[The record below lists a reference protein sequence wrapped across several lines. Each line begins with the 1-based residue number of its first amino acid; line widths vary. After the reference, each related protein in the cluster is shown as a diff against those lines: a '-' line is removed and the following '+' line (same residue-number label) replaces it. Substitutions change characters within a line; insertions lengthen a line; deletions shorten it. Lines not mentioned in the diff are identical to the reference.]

1 MELNAYRYDGDGAFS
16 LDAYPTSEQIDK
28 SQKKLFEEKLAENTK
43 RIAELQD
50 KLFAQGTEG
59 VLVVIQAMDAAG
71 KDGAIKHV
79 MSGVNPQ
86 GVNVVNFRTP
96 NKTELA
102 HDYLWRCILGLP
114 ERGKI
119 GIFNR
124 SHYEDVLVVRVHEM
138 WKGYKWPKRCF
149 DMSEDEFFAKRFKQI
164 NNFEE
169 YLYENGYRIV
179 KIFLNISKEEQK
191 QRFIARIDEAEK
203 NWKFSI
209 GDVDESELW
218 PEYMRAYESMIAGTG
233 TECAPWFVIPA
244 DQKWVAR
251 VLVSEAIIEA
261 LEAIDPQY
269 PVLPEKELE
278 NFPGYR
284 ARLVG
289 DDPEDEQAIEQ
300 AKAAMA
306 ENAEKAKAKKAKKK
320 DKKAKK
326 AAKSDE
332 E

>member
-1 MELNAYRYDGDGAFS
+1 MELSTYRYDGTGAFS
-16 LDAYPTSEQIDK
+16 LDAFPTSKHVDK
-28 SQKKLFEEKLAENTK
+28 ELKKQYEKKLAENTA

-50 KLFAQGTEG
+50 KLYAQGTEG

-86 GVNVVNFRTP
+86 GVNVVNFKTP

-149 DMSEDEFFAKRFKQI
+149 DMSEDEFFEKRFRQI

-169 YLYENGYRIV
+169 YLFENGYRIV
-179 KIFLNISKEEQK
+179 KIFLNISQEEQK

-209 GDVDESELW
+209 GDVDESESW
-218 PEYMRAYESMIAGTG
+218 PKYMHAYESMITGTG
-233 TECAPWFVIPA
+233 TACAPWHVIPA

-269 PVLPEKELE
+269 PALPEDELAK
-278 NFPGYR
+278 FPGYR

-289 DDPEDEQAIEQ
+289 DDPEDEQSLKK
-300 AKAAMA
+300 AKEAMA
-306 ENAEKAKAKKAKKK
+306 ENSEKKREKNEKKKK

-326 AAKSDE
+326 SDKE
-332 E
+332 

>member
-1 MELNAYRYDGDGAFS
+1 MDVNAFRYDGNGAFS
-16 LDAYPTSEQIDK
+16 LSEFPTSKEISKD
-28 SQKKLFEEKLAENTK
+28 QKAQYEKMLAENTE

-50 KLFAQGTEG
+50 KLYAQGTEG

-71 KDGAIKHV
+71 KDGTIKHV

-86 GVNVVNFRTP
+86 GVNVVNFKTP

-169 YLYENGYRIV
+169 YLYENGYRLV
-179 KIFLNISKEEQK
+179 KIFLNISKEEQAN
-191 QRFIARIDEAEK
+191 RFIARIDEKDK

-209 GDVDESELW
+209 GDVDESDLW
-218 PEYMRAYESMIAGTG
+218 PKYMQAYESMIAGTG
-233 TECAPWFVIPA
+233 SACAPWYVIPA

-251 VLVSEAIIEA
+251 LLVSEAIIQA
-261 LEAIDPQY
+261 LEDIDPQY
-269 PVLPEKELE
+269 PMLAADDLEK
-278 NFPGYR
+278 FPAYR

-289 DDPEDEQAIEQ
+289 DDPEDAQAIEK
-300 AKAAMA
+300 AKAAIA
-306 ENAEKAKAKKAKKK
+306 ENAEKSKKKKEKKAKKSSK
-320 DKKAKK
+320 
-326 AAKSDE
+326 E
-332 E
+332 